1 MLNDFLVINAAEMGG
16 KTLRVKMEDRKL
28 IKYFSEAEDYLLVGK
43 EKSGIVGKVKAAYFE
58 VDAENFE

>member
-1 MLNDFLVINAAEMGG
+1 MLYDFLVINAQEMGG
-16 KTLRVKMEDRKL
+16 KILRVKMDDRKL

-58 VDAENFE
+58 VDVENFE

>member
-1 MLNDFLVINAAEMGG
+1 MGG
-16 KTLRVKMEDRKL
+16 KILRVKMEDRKL
-28 IKYFSEAEDYLLVGK
+28 IKYFSEAEDYLLAGK